1 MCVSVQLTMN
11 FYSIRVLMKIS
22 NKALREYRAS
32 SVDRALCEEALTLLT
47 LVLQYLRNTYLYSR
61 AFSV

>member
-1 MCVSVQLTMN
+1 
-11 FYSIRVLMKIS
+11 MKIS